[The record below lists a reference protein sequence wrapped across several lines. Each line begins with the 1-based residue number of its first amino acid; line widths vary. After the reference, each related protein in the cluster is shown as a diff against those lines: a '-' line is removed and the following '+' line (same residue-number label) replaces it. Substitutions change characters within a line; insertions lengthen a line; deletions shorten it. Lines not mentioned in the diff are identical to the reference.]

1 MGGGVFVAAF
11 KISFHFRCCPQAK
24 TPITHVSDF
33 CVSLWEFPWFTKFRT
48 LLVQSTEFRAGRVWE
63 GTASLSFFL
72 EPEHIAPWHISVSTI
87 QKFLW
92 ACVQRFLLKFY
103 YPGTM
108 CLIAVQITES
118 SCLPHSHA
126 LSGCPEDWHSSRNS
140 HIKWLDLGLDF
151 VMPSPQV
158 EGLKPFPSFRNF

>member
-1 MGGGVFVAAF
+1 MPAKIFFSRFKSSKIHLGGRVFVAAF

-33 CVSLWEFPWFTKFRT
+33 CVSIWGFPWFTKLRT
-48 LLVQSTEFRAGRVWE
+48 LLVQPTEFREGRVWE

-92 ACVQRFLLKFY
+92 ACVQRVLLKFY
-103 YPGTM
+103 YPGMM

-118 SCLPHSHA
+118 SCLPPPMSSLDVRKTDIQVA
-126 LSGCPEDWHSSRNS
+126 TLTSSGQIW
-140 HIKWLDLGLDF
+140 G
-151 VMPSPQV
+151 
-158 EGLKPFPSFRNF
+158 

>member
-1 MGGGVFVAAF
+1 MGGGNLLLLLRFLF
-11 KISFHFRCCPQAK
+11 ISDAVPRQRP
-24 TPITHVSDF
+24 PITHVSDF
-33 CVSLWEFPWFTKFRT
+33 CVSIWEFPWFTKFRT
-48 LLVQSTEFRAGRVWE
+48 LLVQPTEFREGRVWE

-103 YPGTM
+103 YPDMM
-108 CLIAVQITES
+108 CLIAVQIAES
-118 SCLPHSHA
+118 SCLPPSHA
-126 LSGCPEDWHSSRNS
+126 LSGCPEDWHPSRNS